1 MEAARVPRPPARSA
15 LYVRLAVVACAVA
28 AGLALQHVLAARLA
42 SIDALAKTDLLAA
55 RAQLALIFEVASV
68 SVFGATGAVGV
79 MIAFAC
85 RRSLALQQFPPP
97 GRWSWGSAP
106 GVVTGSRAQRLA
118 RIGIALGA
126 TLVLASAA
134 GGGLLWYMAAVLRA
148 CRAGVS
154 AT

>member
-1 MEAARVPRPPARSA
+1 MEAAPTPAGSA
-15 LYVRLAVVACAVA
+15 LRALLVRLAIVASAIA
-28 AGLALQHVLAARLA
+28 AGLALQHVLSARLA

-55 RAQLALIFEVASV
+55 RAELARIFEIASV
-68 SVFGATGAVGV
+68 AVFGLTGAVGV
-79 MIAFAC
+79 MIVLSC

-97 GRWSWGSAP
+97 GRWSWGSARA
-106 GVVTGSRAQRLA
+106 VVTGPRARSLA
-118 RIGIALGA
+118 RVGMALGV

-134 GGGLLWYMAAVLRA
+134 GGGLMWYMAQVLRA